1 MTLRFKAFVA
11 CTVVL
16 IVLSAA
22 PAAMAHGGGGGDG
35 GGDEHVDY
43 VRNVEEVKGHLNA
56 SLRLSEMEDTDGASL
71 HANHPPDDYLGVIL
85 PPVEEENTELAEEIE
100 ETLNRAP
107 DMAEESPDEYA
118 EYIRNDVHPVLDE
131 AVETVVP
138 EQDRNS
144 PAFAAKVNIALL
156 NRIDDEYTAAV
167 AENGT
172 VVLDGEY
179 WDGRGFLNRIKA
191 RHPTIAT
198 EFDGG
203 TGSDFGTALEE
214 LTTKYEN
221 TVAPPELKPTTLRLR
236 VLYNSGVGTDEAVID
251 DKVEAVRF
259 MRNAEEVKGHLES
272 SVRLKKQDDTDGASL
287 HAGHPTDYLEALGPA
302 TYTADKETYE
312 SLREAA
318 YGAGDRVSDSSPSEY
333 ESYVRDEVFP
343 AVDASVDAAVPDEYH
358 TTETQAQVAAALA
371 ERLME
376 EYTAAV
382 TEEGEVEL
390 EGEYWDGRGFLVRI
404 TETHESSLGEELS
417 EDTTEDIS
425 GALDGLR
432 SSYEETV
439 PPSELE
445 PAVEETRT
453 VLTSAEY
460 GETQTGSSDGETDN
474 DGGAENEMDD
484 SETDTESDSDGNT
497 DTGSESGGQGM
508 PGFTA
513 LAALVALLC
522 AAYLRE

>member
-1 MTLRFKAFVA
+1 MT
-11 CTVVL
+11 
-16 IVLSAA
+16 
-22 PAAMAHGGGGGDG
+22 
-35 GGDEHVDY
+35 
-43 VRNVEEVKGHLNA
+43 
-56 SLRLSEMEDTDGASL
+56 
-71 HANHPPDDYLGVIL
+71 
-85 PPVEEENTELAEEIE
+85 E
-100 ETLNRAP
+100 ETN
-107 DMAEESPDEYA
+107 
-118 EYIRNDVHPVLDE
+118 
-131 AVETVVP
+131 
-138 EQDRNS
+138 
-144 PAFAAKVNIALL
+144 
-156 NRIDDEYTAAV
+156 NRIRTTLDD
-167 AENGT
+167 
-172 VVLDGEY
+172 L
-179 WDGRGFLNRIKA
+179 R
-191 RHPTIAT
+191 
-198 EFDGG
+198 
-203 TGSDFGTALEE
+203 
-214 LTTKYEN
+214 TKYEN
-221 TVAPPELKPTTLRLR
+221 EVPPSELNPTAVRLQ
-236 VLYNSGVGTDEAVID
+236 VLYKGGAGTDDAVID
-251 DKVEAVRF
+251 DETEAIRY

-272 SVRLKKQDDTDGASL
+272 SIRLKSQEDPDGASL
-287 HAGHPTDYLEALGPA
+287 HAGHPTDYMLSLGPA
-302 TYTADKETYE
+302 AYAANPDVYE
-312 SLREAA
+312 RLSEVA
-318 YGAGDRVSDSSPSEY
+318 YGTGDRVDEESLDEY

-358 TTETQAQVAAALA
+358 TTETQAQVAAALTG
-371 ERLME
+371 RLME

-460 GETQTGSSDGETDN
+460 GETQTGSSDGETGN